1 MTELE
6 RRRLALGDRLREL
19 RVASGMSGKRLA
31 ERAGWAASKV
41 SRVENAKQSVAD
53 SDVRTWCALTGASDE
68 VATVLRDQ
76 LRSLRLDE
84 ASSKRQRRGAQRGR
98 SSDGSG
104 FEQAAGAIR
113 IFELAVVPAL
123 VQTAEYARHVLV
135 AAAEWGG
142 TAIDIERAL
151 RARME
156 LQQVLYA
163 PDKDIEIMLSEAA
176 LRLQMCP
183 REVLGAQ
190 IDRLLALQGLPRV
203 RFGMIPLDIQ
213 LPVLPTHG
221 FWIVDD
227 AVLIRTMTNEIVLR
241 QPRDLVLYR
250 RMAEALTAVALVGNQ
265 ARALLGRIADG
276 LGGG

>member
-31 ERAGWAASKV
+31 ERAGWPASKV
-41 SRVENAKQSVAD
+41 SRIENAKQSVAD
-53 SDVRTWCALTGASDE
+53 ADVRTWCALTGAADE

-76 LRSLRLDE
+76 LRTIRLDE
-84 ASSKRQRRGAQRGR
+84 ASRRRRRGTERDR
-98 SSDGSG
+98 PSDGAG
-104 FEQAAGAIR
+104 FEQAASAIR
-113 IFELAVVPAL
+113 IFELAMVPAL

-142 TAIDIERAL
+142 TTIDIERAL

-156 LQQVLYA
+156 LQQVLYS
-163 PDKDIEIMLSEAA
+163 PEKNIEITLSETA
-176 LRLQMCP
+176 LRLQTCS

-190 IDRLLALQGLPRV
+190 IDRLLALQGLPGV
-203 RFGMIPLDIQ
+203 RFGMLPLDTQ

-227 AVLIRTMTNEIVLR
+227 TVLIRTVTTEIVTR
-241 QPRDLVLYR
+241 DPRDLALYR
-250 RMAEALTAVALVGNQ
+250 RMADTLAAAALVGNQ
-265 ARALLGRIADG
+265 ARALLGRIAERLSAG
-276 LGGG
+276 